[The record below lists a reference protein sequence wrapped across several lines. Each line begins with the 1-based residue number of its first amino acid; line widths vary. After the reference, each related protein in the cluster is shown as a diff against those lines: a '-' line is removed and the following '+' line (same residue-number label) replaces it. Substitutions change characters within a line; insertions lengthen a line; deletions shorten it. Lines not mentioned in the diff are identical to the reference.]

1 LSVYIYLYLHRY
13 FLENMEKYTYT
24 LIYAFKIFISAI
36 ILGVFLSNKIM
47 CIYETSLLASFLF
60 FIPFQKF
67 SKNNNPNILYN
78 FSHNKTLHK

>member
-24 LIYAFKIFISAI
+24 LIYAFIIFMPAI
-36 ILGVFLSNKIM
+36 ILGVFLSNKTL
-47 CIYETSLLASFLF
+47 CKYETSLLASFLF
-60 FIPFQKF
+60 FTPFQQF
-67 SKNNNPNILYN
+67 SKIYNLNILYN